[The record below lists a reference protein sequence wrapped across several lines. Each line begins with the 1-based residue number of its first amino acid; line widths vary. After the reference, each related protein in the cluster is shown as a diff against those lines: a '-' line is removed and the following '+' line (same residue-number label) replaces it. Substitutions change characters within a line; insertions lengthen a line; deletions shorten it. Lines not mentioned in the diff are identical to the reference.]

1 MTQPVQTAAPTVQR
15 RRFFAGAGAV
25 GALAAVAALGSRPS
39 APEVQA
45 TVEPLPSPERGGGY
59 ALTERVKKYYETTRV

>member
-1 MTQPVQTAAPTVQR
+1 MTQPVQTAAATVQR

-25 GALAAVAALGSRPS
+25 GALAAVAVIGSRPTT
-39 APEVQA
+39 PETQA
-45 TVEPLPSPERGGGY
+45 SVEPLPAPERGGGY